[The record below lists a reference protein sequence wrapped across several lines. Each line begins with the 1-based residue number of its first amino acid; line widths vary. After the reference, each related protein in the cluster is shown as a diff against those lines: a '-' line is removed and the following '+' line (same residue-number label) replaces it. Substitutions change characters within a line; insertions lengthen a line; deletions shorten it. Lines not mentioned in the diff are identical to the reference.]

1 MKKLISISILVI
13 FILTSCSAPA
23 TVFDTRPSS
32 WSQKADVEGLSNLYK
47 VDEHLYRSEQPH
59 SMEIKKLSDF
69 GIKTILNLRNTR
81 NDNRESKATNLN
93 LNLNHVPINTWRISY
108 DDLVRSM
115 IIIRKAEKPVLVHCL
130 HGSDRTGAVVAVY
143 RIVDGGWTKE
153 EAIKELQ
160 QGGYGYH
167 QKWFPNI
174 IELIASLD
182 VEKFKADVEK
192 GL

>member
-23 TVFDTRPSS
+23 IVSDIRPSS
-32 WSQKADVEGLSNLYK
+32 WSQKADVEGLINLYR

-59 SMEIKKLSDF
+59 SLEMKKLQEF

-81 NDNRESKATNLN
+81 NDNREAKATN

-143 RIVDGGWTKE
+143 RIVDGGWTKK
-153 EAIKELQ
+153 EAIEELQ

-174 IELIASLD
+174 IQLIASLD

>member
-23 TVFDTRPSS
+23 IVSDIRPSS

-59 SMEIKKLSDF
+59 SLEMKKLQGF
-69 GIKTILNLRNTR
+69 GLKTILNLRNTR
-81 NDNRESKATNLN
+81 NDNREAKATN

-143 RIVDGGWTKE
+143 RIVDGGWTKK
-153 EAIKELQ
+153 EAIEELQ

-174 IELIASLD
+174 IQLIASLD

>member
-23 TVFDTRPSS
+23 IVSDIRPSG

-59 SMEIKKLSDF
+59 SLEMKKLQEF

-81 NDNRESKATNLN
+81 NDNREAKATK

-143 RIVDGGWTKE
+143 RIVDGGWTKK
-153 EAIKELQ
+153 EAIEELQ

-174 IELIASLD
+174 IQLIASLD

>member
-1 MKKLISISILVI
+1 MKKLINSSIQIV
-13 FILTSCSAPA
+13 FILSSCAAPA
-23 TVFDTRPSS
+23 TVSDSRPAK
-32 WSQKADVEGLSNLYK
+32 WSQKVEVEGLANLYK
-47 VDEHLYRSEQPH
+47 VDEDLYRSEQPH
-59 SMEIKKLSDF
+59 SVEMKKLSGF

-81 NDNRESKATNLN
+81 NDIREAKATN

-115 IIIRKAEKPVLVHCL
+115 IMIGQAKKPVLVHCL

-143 RIVDGGWTKE
+143 RIVDRGWTKKETIE
-153 EAIKELQ
+153 ELK

-174 IELIASLD
+174 IQLIASLD
-182 VEKFKADVEK
+182 VEKFKADVES